1 MKAPKSTDSSRSS
14 RFRSG
19 VLYFGGE
26 LVIAEEVLVSDFT
39 VATTLKFAYPSSG
52 DRTVNL
58 PSCVTT
64 SPLCVFRVELF
75 LPLLPERMTIVS
87 TASSTHRPRTS
98 ANLGFIPT
106 NRHRSAVFCI
116 KSRSETQLLFY

>member
-1 MKAPKSTDSSRSS
+1 MSESMSRSGCL
-14 RFRSG
+14 RPG
-19 VLYFGGE
+19 NPYFGE
-26 LVIAEEVLVSDFT
+26 EFVTAEEVLVSDFT

-116 KSRSETQLLFY
+116 KSRSEG